1 MVDSMLGL
9 GTIINAAL
17 VLLGGV
23 LGFLF
28 GKSLKQR
35 LQDIMVCGCG
45 LSTMFIGAS
54 GAFQHMLVIADGGIE
69 TTGTMLL
76 VISLCLGGLLGELAD
91 IEGNIER
98 FGEWLKRKSHSER
111 DPRFIEGFTSASFT
125 LCIGAMAIIGPIND
139 ALYQDYT
146 LLITKGILDCII
158 VMALT
163 SSLGKG
169 AVFSVI
175 PLVLWQGSMTLLAQL
190 VRPLMT
196 DLALANLSLV
206 GNVLIFCVG
215 LNLAVGKRVK
225 VANYLPSLLLAI
237 IWAFLPL

>member
-1 MVDSMLGL
+1 MLGL

-17 VLLGGV
+17 VLLGGA

-28 GKSLKQR
+28 GKALKPR
-35 LQDIMVCGCG
+35 LQDIMVGGCG

-54 GAFQHMLVIADGGIE
+54 GAFAKMLVFADGGIE

-76 VISLCLGGLLGELAD
+76 VISLCLGGLLGELLD

-175 PLVLWQGSMTLLAQL
+175 PLVLWQGLMTLLAQL
-190 VRPLMT
+190 VRPMMT

-215 LNLAVGKRVK
+215 LNLAFGKRVK

-237 IWAFLPL
+237 VWAFLPL

>member
-1 MVDSMLGL
+1 MLGL

-215 LNLAVGKRVK
+215 LNLAFGKRVK

-237 IWAFLPL
+237 LWAFLPL

>member
-1 MVDSMLGL
+1 MIGL

-17 VLLGGV
+17 VLLGGL

-35 LQDIMVCGCG
+35 LQDIMVGGCG
-45 LSTMFIGAS
+45 LSTMFIGAA
-54 GAFQHMLVIADGGIE
+54 GAFSRMLVITSGGID
-69 TTGTMLL
+69 TTGTLLL
-76 VISLCLGGLLGELAD
+76 VVSLCIGGLLGELMD
-91 IEGNIER
+91 IEGHIEQ
-98 FGEWLKRKSHSER
+98 FGAWLRKQSHSER

-139 ALYQDYT
+139 ALYHDYT

-175 PLVLWQGSMTLLAQL
+175 PLVLLQGSMTLLAQL
-190 VRPLMT
+190 IRPMMT
-196 DLALANLSLV
+196 DLALSNLSLV

-215 LNLAVGKRVK
+215 LNLAFGKRVK
-225 VANYLPSLLLAI
+225 VANYLPCLLIAI
-237 IWAFLPL
+237 AWAFFPV